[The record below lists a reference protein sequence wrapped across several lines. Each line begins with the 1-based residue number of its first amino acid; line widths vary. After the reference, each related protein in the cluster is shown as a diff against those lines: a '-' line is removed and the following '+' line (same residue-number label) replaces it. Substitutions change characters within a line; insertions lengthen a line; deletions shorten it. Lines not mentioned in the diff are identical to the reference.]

1 MYHVRM
7 KPYEGD
13 EDYIFVSYAHKDSD
27 FVLPII
33 DNLHDLGYRLWFD
46 EGIEA
51 SAEWPEYIE
60 KHMSD
65 AAAVL
70 AFVTDDFVE
79 SPNCRKEITFS
90 LNEHKPLIYVTP
102 EAVELRKGLNLQLAD
117 QQCIDMSKMPT
128 QRFYQ
133 KLAEADVMEGC
144 RLKAPD
150 GTEIKPHKR
159 RRRKKKKQEWKC
171 SLKV

>member
-7 KPYEGD
+7 KPYEGED
-13 EDYIFVSYAHKDSD
+13 DYIFVSYAHKDSD

-70 AFVTDDFVE
+70 AFGIAELPQGD
-79 SPNCRKEITFS
+79 NI
-90 LNEHKPLIYVTP
+90 LP
-102 EAVELRKGLNLQLAD
+102 ERAQASYLCYA
-117 QQCIDMSKMPT
+117 
-128 QRFYQ
+128 
-133 KLAEADVMEGC
+133 
-144 RLKAPD
+144 
-150 GTEIKPHKR
+150 
-159 RRRKKKKQEWKC
+159 
-171 SLKV
+171 